1 MKWIAPILVYAAV
14 AIGMFLWH
22 SAWGGLL
29 AFHFA
34 IVISLLIARP
44 NIPLKILFTGTDIR
58 WTLLSILLCGSSGI
72 TLYLLWDK
80 FGIAKD
86 ISARVQEMGLT
97 ASTWLPFIAYFTI
110 VNPILEEYFWRAY
123 LGSPTGDFHVS
134 DLLYSGFH
142 GLILMNKVQ
151 PDVILYCLAILV
163 LAGWFWR
170 QIMRNDGGLRAPLLG
185 HMAADLSILMAVYWR
200 I

>member
-14 AIGMFLWH
+14 AIGMFLWR

-29 AFHFA
+29 AFHSA
-34 IVISLLIARP
+34 IVISLLIAKP
-44 NIPLKILFTGTDIR
+44 NIPFKILFTGTNLK

-80 FGIAKD
+80 FGIAED
-86 ISARVQEMGLT
+86 ITARVQEMGLT

-134 DLLYSGFH
+134 DFLYSGFH

-151 PDVILYCLAILV
+151 PDVILYCLATLV

-200 I
+200 V